1 MSSTRSTWLH
11 GNAMHPASRAGRAVR
26 RPNRLT
32 LTGSALLATLAL
44 TTFAPD
50 ASAQGKATTKTD
62 STKSERAS
70 TNATDATSAGAS
82 GEGSTAVVLR
92 PRDDG
97 SGTTDQN
104 ASTVEPPKE
113 DWDPTDV
120 QEIPSKTYL
129 FVGLRYRGNVIPKFM
144 LNIFVDEGKTIYS
157 NSIGAELDIRKDGF
171 SIIPSLVYTEYGTG
185 DILFKEKGS
194 KDIPGNYSL
203 VNSSMKAVYVGADLL
218 WSTKIS
224 KTLDF
229 EYGAG
234 FGLGIV
240 FGDLMTNWVQE
251 DAQGSLGASNGKRYS
266 ACPTTGPAG
275 CNRADHQNS
284 SVEKVGGY
292 KEPSWFDGGSK
303 PVVFPWISF
312 PQVGLRFKPVKQFEG
327 RLGMGF
333 ALTGFWFGLS
343 GNYGLEQKPK
353 P

>member
-11 GNAMHPASRAGRAVR
+11 GGAGAFSGRAAG

-32 LTGSALLATLAL
+32 LAASATLATLAL
-44 TTFAPD
+44 TTLAPD

-62 STKSERAS
+62 SSKTEHTS
-70 TNATDATSAGAS
+70 TGATTTAGAS
-82 GEGSTAVVLR
+82 ADGTSNAVVLR
-92 PRDDG
+92 PHEDG
-97 SGTTDQN
+97 TSTTDQN

-120 QEIPSKTYL
+120 QEIPGKTYL

-144 LNIFVDEGKTIYS
+144 LNMFVDEGKTIYS
-157 NSIGAELDIRKDGF
+157 NSIGAEIDIRKDGF
-171 SIIPSLVYTEYGTG
+171 SLIPSLVYTEYGTG
-185 DILFKEKGS
+185 DILFKEKGT

-234 FGLGIV
+234 FGLGVV
-240 FGDLMTNWVQE
+240 FGDLVTNWVQQDPNGE
-251 DAQGSLGASNGKRYS
+251 LRGSNGNRYS
-266 ACPTTGPAG
+266 ACPSVGAPNTG
-275 CNRADHQNS
+275 CNKADHQNA
-284 SVEKVGGY
+284 SVDKVGGY
-292 KEPSWFDGGSK
+292 KEPSWFDGGSR

-327 RLGMGF
+327 RLGLGF